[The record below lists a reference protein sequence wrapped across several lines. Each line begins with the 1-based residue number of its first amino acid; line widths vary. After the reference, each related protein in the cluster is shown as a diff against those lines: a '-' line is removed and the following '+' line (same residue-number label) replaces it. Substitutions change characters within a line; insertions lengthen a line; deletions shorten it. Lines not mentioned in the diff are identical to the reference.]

1 MIFDDSLY
9 QRTSGKSTELCGVV
23 RDHND
28 NRNRRGY
35 RMMTGAWTNGE
46 ITVPVSQTLLTTKNP
61 DLMIGPDHSLD
72 RRTLRGKRRA
82 MAKET
87 GTDSVKR
94 MVQQAKKAD
103 IPFDYILFDTWFS
116 NPSMVVSL
124 KNAGSDVIAMLKKNN
139 TKYIY
144 HDRMHDSD
152 VVRNITEI

>member
-1 MIFDDSLY
+1 
-9 QRTSGKSTELCGVV
+9 
-23 RDHND
+23 
-28 NRNRRGY
+28 
-35 RMMTGAWTNGE
+35 
-46 ITVPVSQTLLTTKNP
+46 
-61 DLMIGPDHSLD
+61 MIGPDHSLD